1 MAEKLVQLKKKGGS
15 SNTTSEYYLAHPTLG
30 APEVIHLPQAPVY
43 VSICV
48 SEAGCVITSY
58 TLGNT
63 GLTLI
68 SGYGNTGLFGTIGMS
83 ADGKTM
89 TVNQA
94 WGANH
99 AYHIVVS
106 Y

>member
-1 MAEKLVQLKKKGGS
+1 MAEKLVQLKKKGVSGGV
-15 SNTTSEYYLAHPTLG
+15 TSEYYLAHPTYG

-48 SEAGCVITSY
+48 SEAGCIMASY

-68 SGYGNTGLFGTIGMS
+68 SGYGNTGLYGTVGMS
-83 ADGKTM
+83 TDGKTM

-94 WGANH
+94 WSTNY